1 MEPGLVGREDDAAT
15 AAQVAAT
22 AGRYGARP
30 RRPGRHLLSNRASA
44 SSSGPLWSPASSA
57 GKTYRSGSS
66 ACRSVPPLW
75 SPASSAGKTPSW
87 ARGWSSTRAAMEP
100 GLVGREDIGDRARV
114 AAGVLAA
121 MEPGLV
127 GREDVGLDR
136 LDDDALAGAAME
148 PGLVGREDVV
158 GVMPSGAMPYSPL
171 WSPASS
177 AGKTMNRGSDVRRGR
192 CRYGARPR
200 RPGRRS
206 TSPAPPRTLWPL
218 WSPASSAGK
227 TRDAARGAGRGV
239 AAAME
244 PGLVGREDAAASS
257 AATATPPCRYGARPR
272 RPGRQL
278 ARIIGAD
285 LWICRGLRAVVCS
298 CSTLVGKLVGWFAE
312 SWPDRAASA
321 RQVWLVDLSA
331 RIR

>member
-30 RRPGRHLLSNRASA
+30 RRPGRHLRVEQ
-44 SSSGPLWSPASSA
+44 GV
-57 GKTYRSGSS
+57 G
-66 ACRSVPPLW
+66 VQQ
-75 SPASSAGKTPSW
+75 
-87 ARGWSSTRAAMEP
+87 RAAMEP
-100 GLVGREDIGDRARV
+100 GLVGREDVQVRVERVQVRPAAMEPGLVGREDAELGTRMVEYTGPLRSPASSAGKTLGIEHDV

-136 LDDDALAGAAME
+136 LHDDALAGAAME
-148 PGLVGREDVV
+148 PGLVGREDDEQ
-158 GVMPSGAMPYSPL
+158 GL
-171 WSPASS
+171 
-177 AGKTMNRGSDVRRGR
+177 GR
-192 CRYGARPR
+192 AVEG
-200 RPGRRS
+200 G
-206 TSPAPPRTLWPL
+206 
-218 WSPASSAGK
+218 
-227 TRDAARGAGRGV
+227 
-239 AAAME
+239 AAME